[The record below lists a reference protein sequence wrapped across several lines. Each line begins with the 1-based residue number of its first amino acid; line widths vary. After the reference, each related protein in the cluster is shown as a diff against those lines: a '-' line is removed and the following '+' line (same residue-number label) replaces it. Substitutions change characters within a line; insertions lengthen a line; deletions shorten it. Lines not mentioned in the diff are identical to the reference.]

1 MNALSLTISHT
12 PIRQDSEGRYCL
24 NDLHKA
30 AGSHQKHR
38 SKYWLENQQTKDLIA
53 ELAEGVNPPSEQN
66 QAVNIVQGGNRQQGT
81 FVVKEL
87 VYAYAMWIS
96 PKFHIAV
103 IRAYDALVTGQVP
116 RVARQANLFLEDE
129 NLALHQENAELKAE
143 VLNLYRKLT
152 PVPDINTP
160 KVPVEAVV
168 LMERYGVPRADIAR
182 VSGRN
187 MNCIRQHIHN
197 AKKAGV

>member
-24 NDLHKA
+24 RDLHKA
-30 AGSHQKHR
+30 AGGHQKHR
-38 SKYWLENQQTKDLIA
+38 PKYWLANQQAKDLIV
-53 ELAEGVNPPSEQN
+53 ELTKGVNTPLEQN
-66 QAVNIVQGGNRQQGT
+66 QPLKVFYGGNNRGT

-96 PKFHIAV
+96 PQFHIAV
-103 IRAYDALVTGQVP
+103 IRAYDALVTGQMP
-116 RVARQANLFLEDE
+116 RVARQAPLFLEDE

>member
-24 NDLHKA
+24 SDLFKA
-30 AGSHQKHR
+30 AGSHKRHR
-38 SKYWLENQQTKDLIA
+38 PNYWLQNQQTQDLIA
-53 ELAEGVNPPSEQN
+53 KLTSTVNPSLEQN
-66 QAVNIVQGGNRQQGT
+66 QPLKVINGGNNRGT
-81 FVVKEL
+81 YVVKEL
-87 VYAYAMWIS
+87 VYAYAMWVS
-96 PKFHIAV
+96 AELHIAV

-168 LMERYGVPRADIAR
+168 LMERYGVPRAYIAR